1 MRIVTILAVV
11 LCLTGCQ
18 GKKNDEAPKAQNQLS
33 AQNPINVEKVIEEW
47 KENDTMCD
55 KDIYFHAENE
65 YPSTQLFLDLEDVRN
80 IYAIVFSL
88 FDDLDLKTR
97 FGADVTDAMKKI
109 RTDVIHDEG
118 IRSALQK
125 MVDVCVEASKTDE
138 PDLNNAGGIFMN
150 EMQKRYPHDNY
161 TDLSPEELAELTD
174 WHQDVEDMDE
184 VLKFRDRE
192 SDDKLPEF
200 FHKKIKESQDNDEA
214 LAFYLT
220 EYSFYGLEELPDSL
234 LADFMT
240 SGRYSHS
247 IDYVWR
253 VWRCHYQ
260 TRNCGLSTYSD
271 IPNLYYNAMRDK
283 CLNTILRRIVA
294 NPEDKV
300 AILNFFYLASYP
312 DMERLA
318 GTLTG
323 NGAMAEE
330 ISLSKVLLDDEE
342 EEEE

>member
-1 MRIVTILAVV
+1 MRIVTILAVA
-11 LCLTGCQ
+11 LCLIGCR
-18 GKKNDEAPKAQNQLS
+18 GKKNDDAQKTNGQQS
-33 AQNPINVEKVIEEW
+33 AQNPINVEKVIKEW

-55 KDIYFHAENE
+55 KDIYFHAENK
-65 YPSTQLFLDLEDVRN
+65 YPSTKLFFDLEDVRN
-80 IYAIVFSL
+80 CYAIIYSI

-97 FGADVTDAMKKI
+97 FDTDVTDAMKKI

-125 MVDVCVEASKTDE
+125 LVDLCVEASKTDE
-138 PDLNNAGGIFMN
+138 PNLNNAGGIFMD
-150 EMQKRYPHDNY
+150 EMQKRYPLNNY
-161 TDLSPEELAELTD
+161 TELSSEELAELTD
-174 WHQDVEDMDE
+174 WHQDVKDMDE
-184 VLKFRDRE
+184 VLKFRKRD
-192 SDDKLPEF
+192 SDDELSEF
-200 FHKKIKESQDNDEA
+200 FEKKIKDSQDNDEA

-220 EYSFYGLEELPDSL
+220 EYSFHDLEELPNSL

-247 IDYVWR
+247 LDYVWR

-260 TRNCGLSTYSD
+260 ARNCGLSTYSD

-312 DMERLA
+312 DIKRMA

-323 NGAMAEE
+323 NGTMAEE
-330 ISLSKVLLDDEE
+330 LSLSKVLLNDEE
-342 EEEE
+342 KDEE